1 MTVKN
6 KIGFCILHFHAIDET
21 VNCILSIKENID
33 TDNYEI
39 VVVDNNSSNGT
50 GEILR
55 KKYINDEKVTI
66 ILNKENLG
74 FARGNN
80 VGFKYLKDKG
90 KCNYIVMLNNDVVL
104 KSKNIYTE
112 SIKEYKNSK
121 FAVMGPKIYD
131 KNNEYG
137 QVGEFIDNPK
147 IVKKN
152 IFVLYFL
159 LLLSYIRM
167 LKIFIKLKKKTNSVI
182 NTNDGIRKENIM
194 LHGCFWIFSPTYVKP
209 FDGLDG
215 RTFLYGEEDLLY
227 IRLLKNHM
235 TSIYNPKIVIQHLE
249 DVATNKSEKNF
260 YKKKIRMYKN
270 LIYSSKIILSELKEI
285 KDEGY
290 EKTK

>member
-260 YKKKIRMYKN
+260 YKKKIF
-270 LIYSSKIILSELKEI
+270 S
-285 KDEGY
+285 
-290 EKTK
+290 